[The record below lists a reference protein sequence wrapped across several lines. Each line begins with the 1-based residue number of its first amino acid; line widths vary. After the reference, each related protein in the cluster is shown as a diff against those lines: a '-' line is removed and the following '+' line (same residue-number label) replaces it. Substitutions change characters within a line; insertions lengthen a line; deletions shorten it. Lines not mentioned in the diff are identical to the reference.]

1 MEKRLMLVTL
11 AIVEKMYRKHKA
23 IISISLLCP
32 HTHKKKR
39 KQGKF
44 GLNLRRWIIR
54 LSIIVALFVST
65 WMKD

>member
-1 MEKRLMLVTL
+1 MFT
-11 AIVEKMYRKHKA
+11 
-23 IISISLLCP
+23 
-32 HTHKKKR
+32 HTHTKKR

-54 LSIIVALFVST
+54 LSIIAALFVSM